1 MKNPIRSNTCSR
13 LTFKLLAITF
23 FLFVSIPSFAQNDKL
38 EQKVLIEPGE
48 RWWGGAISDGYRMPF
63 ISGYEI
69 NLFGNNKSNQ
79 AQPLLLSNHGRYIWS
94 DEPFAFRI
102 FTDSIFLTSSTQT
115 RAVYSIGKAGN
126 TLKEAYQYA
135 CKSFFPSSG
144 KMPDELM
151 FSRPQY
157 NTWIEL
163 TYNQNQKDVL
173 KYANGIIRNR
183 FAVGII
189 MIDDTWQEDYG
200 KWNFHPAKF
209 SNPKHMID
217 SLHIM
222 GFKVMLWICPFISPD
237 CDVYRVLRDNGL
249 LIKEKDT
256 DEPAMIHWWN
266 GVSALLDL
274 TNPGAMTWIKKQL
287 SVLTDSLGIDGFKF
301 DAGDAAFYKGNFEC
315 YKNVSPNE
323 HSEIYGQLGL
333 AYPLNEFRAMWKM
346 GGQPLAQRLQDKSHN
361 WEDLQTLIPN
371 IIAQGLCG
379 YSFTCPDL
387 IGGGEYLSFINLTS
401 IDQDLVVRSAQC
413 HALMPMMQFS
423 VAPWRVLDAEH
434 LKAIQKSIAVRT
446 QFSQILLPLAK
457 ASAIDGEPIIRAMEY
472 VFPENGYDQ
481 IKDQFMLGDSV
492 LVAPMLQKGIKSRRV
507 VIPPGKWIGDDGI
520 LIKGP
525 ATIIVQVPLE
535 RLPYFKKV
543 K

>member
-1 MKNPIRSNTCSR
+1 MKSPMRNKTCSG
-13 LTFKLLAITF
+13 LTFRLFAISF
-23 FLFVSIPSFAQNDKL
+23 FLIASIPSFSQNDRSMKNI
-38 EQKVLIEPGE
+38 LIEPGE
-48 RWWGGAISDGYRMPF
+48 KWWGGAISDGYRMPF

-69 NLFGNNKSNQ
+69 DLFGNNKSNQ

-94 DEPFAFRI
+94 DEPFAFKIR
-102 FTDSIFLTSSTQT
+102 TDSILITGSNQT
-115 RAVYSIGKAGN
+115 TVEYITGRAGN
-126 TLKEAYQYA
+126 TLREAYKYA

-151 FSRPQY
+151 FRHPQY

-173 KYANGIIRNR
+173 KYANGIIRNG
-183 FAVGII
+183 FPAGII

-200 KWNFHPAKF
+200 KWNFHPARFKD
-209 SNPKHMID
+209 PKYMID
-217 SLHIM
+217 SLHNM
-222 GFKVMLWICPFISPD
+222 GFKIMVWICPFISPD
-237 CDVYRVLRDNGL
+237 CDVYRVLRDDGL
-249 LIKEKDT
+249 LIKEKGT

-274 TNPGAMTWIKKQL
+274 TNPGAMNWIKKQL
-287 SVLTDSLGIDGFKF
+287 SVLTDSLSIDGFKF
-301 DAGDAAFYKGNFEC
+301 DAGDAAFYAGNFEC
-315 YKNVSPNE
+315 YKNVIPNE
-323 HSEIYGQLGL
+323 HSRIYGQLGL
-333 AYPLNEFRAMWKM
+333 DYPLNEYRAMWKM

-379 YSFTCPDL
+379 YAFTCPDL

-434 LKAIQKSIAVRT
+434 LKAIQKSIGIRT
-446 QFSQILLPLAK
+446 QFSQLLLSLAK
-457 ASAIDGEPIIRAMEY
+457 ASAIDGEPIIRSMEY
-472 VFPENGYDQ
+472 VFPDNGYDQ
-481 IKDQFMLGDSV
+481 IKDQFMLGDSI
-492 LVAPMLQKGIKSRRV
+492 LVAPMLQKGIKSRQV
-507 VIPPGKWIGDDGI
+507 VIPPGKWIGDDNK
-520 LIKGP
+520 LNKGP
-525 ATIIVQVPLE
+525 ATIIVQVPIE
-535 RLPYFKKV
+535 RLPYFRKV

>member
-1 MKNPIRSNTCSR
+1 
-13 LTFKLLAITF
+13 
-23 FLFVSIPSFAQNDKL
+23 
-38 EQKVLIEPGE
+38 
-48 RWWGGAISDGYRMPF
+48 
-63 ISGYEI
+63 
-69 NLFGNNKSNQ
+69 
-79 AQPLLLSNHGRYIWS
+79 
-94 DEPFAFRI
+94 
-102 FTDSIFLTSSTQT
+102 
-115 RAVYSIGKAGN
+115 
-126 TLKEAYQYA
+126 
-135 CKSFFPSSG
+135 
-144 KMPDELM
+144 
-151 FSRPQY
+151 
-157 NTWIEL
+157 
-163 TYNQNQKDVL
+163 
-173 KYANGIIRNR
+173 
-183 FAVGII
+183 
-189 MIDDTWQEDYG
+189 
-200 KWNFHPAKF
+200 
-209 SNPKHMID
+209 
-217 SLHIM
+217 
-222 GFKVMLWICPFISPD
+222 
-237 CDVYRVLRDNGL
+237 VLRDDGL

-274 TNPGAMTWIKKQL
+274 TNPGAMIWIKQQL

-315 YKNVSPNE
+315 YKNISPNE

-379 YSFTCPDL
+379 YAFTCPDL

-434 LKAIQKSIAVRT
+434 LKAIQKSIAIRT
-446 QFSQILLPLAK
+446 QFRQILLSLAK
-457 ASAIDGEPIIRAMEY
+457 ASAVDGEPIIRAMEY
-472 VFPENGYDQ
+472 VFPDNGYDQ

-492 LVAPMLQKGIKSRRV
+492 LVAPMLQKGIRSRQV
-507 VIPPGKWIGDDGI
+507 VIPPGKWIGDDGK

-525 ATIIVQVPLE
+525 FTIIVEVPIE
-535 RLPYFKKV
+535 RLPYFRKV